1 MSYKTILVHADLSR
15 HAPERIRVAIALAR
29 AEGAHLVGAA
39 LTGISSALYQGDTA
53 ELSGSIVAGRLD
65 ALHDDARQALTRFER
80 SAADAGLASY
90 ETRLLNDDPQGG
102 LALQARYS
110 ELVVLS
116 QADLDDPVSRIIP
129 DLPEYVVLNC
139 ARPVLVVPYAGEFR
153 QIGARV
159 LVAWDGSV
167 EASRALANAM
177 PLLRRAAN
185 VALAVFN
192 PKRNPGAHGQ
202 QPGADIALLLAR
214 QGVKVDVLAQR
225 EDNDVGEALLSLA
238 ADQRADLIV
247 MGAYGHSRVRE
258 LLLGGATRTILQK
271 MTLPVLMSH

>member
-1 MSYKTILVHADLSR
+1 MSFKTILVHADLSR

-39 LTGISSALYQGDTA
+39 LTGISSALYQGDTI
-53 ELSGSIVAGRLD
+53 ELTGAIVAGRLD
-65 ALHDDARQALTRFER
+65 ALRDAAREALARFER
-80 SAADAGLASY
+80 SAADSGLASY
-90 ETRLLNDDPQGG
+90 ESRLLNDDPQSG

-116 QADLDDPVSRIIP
+116 QTDLDDPVSRIIP

-139 ARPVLVVPYAGEFR
+139 ARPALVVPYAGQFT
-153 QIGARV
+153 QVGARV
-159 LVAWDGSV
+159 LVAWDGSM
-167 EASRALANAM
+167 EATRALAHAM

-192 PKRNPGAHGQ
+192 PELRPGAHGQ

-214 QGVKVDVLAQR
+214 QGVKVEVLERSAGG
-225 EDNDVGEALLSLA
+225 DVGEALLSLA

-258 LLLGGATRTILQK
+258 LLLGGASRTILQK
-271 MTLPVLMSH
+271 MTVPVLMSH